1 MLSNVIEKEISVN
14 APQRRVWSALTEG
27 KHIGHWFGNG
37 KPTRIDLRVGGM
49 IVFDHGRHG
58 DIPTKIETL
67 TPMTVLA
74 YRWAVIGPAGEQPSP
89 TNSTVVSILLEKHGD
104 STKVRLTE
112 AGFQSID
119 AKPAELEARYRAN
132 DLGWDRTLDELA
144 GYVRK
149 MSDAPM

>member
-1 MLSNVIEKEISVN
+1 
-14 APQRRVWSALTEG
+14 
-27 KHIGHWFGNG
+27 
-37 KPTRIDLRVGGM
+37 M

-58 DIPTKIETL
+58 DIPAKIETL
-67 TPMTVLA
+67 TPMTALA

-89 TNSTVVSILLEKHGD
+89 TNSTVVSILLEKQGD

-119 AKPAELEARYRAN
+119 AKPAELAARYRAN
-132 DLGWDRTLDELA
+132 DLGWNRTLDELA

-149 MSDAPM
+149 MSDAPA